1 MYKYFKNRHKTSHLS
16 SEENTELLKKY
27 YDGQN
32 IEQLIKEYNIDTST
46 STLSSTFQLIKTPEK
61 ICKYCNSEMYYVPPS
76 KSAQYKKEYIC
87 KICFHIEGKYNC
99 ECQNCLT
106 QKQEQ
111 ANKKRILSRSKTK
124 NNQIQVN
131 SLIEEKTI
139 PIGELSLKERVYL
152 GALLRAVPLNK
163 NTFLTLGRR
172 HRTNFAPTV
181 PYASDI
187 IETLM
192 EKGVLFKVSYDEISI
207 KLAVNIRGLHT
218 DTSILIALMYPE
230 KIETVTEELLEI
242 IRDIQAY
249 ESIEY
254 FAVTTPKFN
263 LPSFTQVNI
272 EERFFL
278 LFKQMLNNGYSTAQL
293 FNFIYTAIRNTA
305 AKYNCSPENIG
316 VLNQIYIAL
325 SNRYDRAVNEDW
337 SIKNY
342 NRLYSQKISEIFMLV
357 SNDLLGI
364 REALFYEP
372 FDINSTK

>member
-1 MYKYFKNRHKTSHLS
+1 M
-16 SEENTELLKKY
+16 EENRLLMSKY
-27 YDGQN
+27 YDGEN
-32 IEQLIKEYNIDTST
+32 IEKLIIEYNIDTLPSG
-46 STLSSTFQLIKTPEK
+46 LSSTFKLIKTPEK
-61 ICKYCNSEMYYVPPS
+61 ICMYCKSEMYYLPPS
-76 KSAQYKKEYIC
+76 RSAKYKQEYLC
-87 KICFHIEGKYNC
+87 KTCFHIKGKYSC

-111 ANKKRILSRSKTK
+111 ANKKRILSKSKTK
-124 NNQIQVN
+124 NSRTQES
-131 SLIEEKTI
+131 SLIEENTI
-139 PIGELSLKERVYL
+139 PVEELSLKERVYL

-163 NTFLTLGRR
+163 NNFLTLDRR

-192 EKGVLFKVSYDEISI
+192 EKGVLFKVSSDEISI
-207 KLAVNIRGLHT
+207 KFAVNIRGVHT
-218 DTSILIALMYPE
+218 NKKILIALMYPE

-272 EERFFL
+272 EERFIL
-278 LFKQMLNNGYSTAQL
+278 LFKQMLNGGYSTSQL
-293 FNFIYTAIRNTA
+293 FNFIYNAIRNTA
-305 AKYNCSPENIG
+305 AKYNCSAENIG

-337 SIKNY
+337 NIKNY
-342 NRLYSQKISEIFMLV
+342 NRIYNQRVSEIFILV
-357 SNDLLGI
+357 SNDLLGN

-372 FDINSTK
+372 LDI